1 MQKFDHNI
9 SFWEKKTF
17 VAEFFLEIAKIVI
30 ITSTAGQSVV
40 SAYYRVMGS
49 LKVGILT

>member
-1 MQKFDHNI
+1 MIALVFEQKKQH
-9 SFWEKKTF
+9 F

-30 ITSTAGQSVV
+30 ITSTARQSVV

-49 LKVGILT
+49 LKVAILT